1 VAQIEESVGGGSGQ
15 HEGLPIRRR
24 RVERSL
30 AKALSTSHNWY
41 RDICVDVPEK
51 DVIQQTAL

>member
-1 VAQIEESVGGGSGQ
+1 MQIEESVGGGSGQ

-41 RDICVDVPEK
+41 RYICVEVPEK
-51 DVIQQTAL
+51 DVIKQIAL